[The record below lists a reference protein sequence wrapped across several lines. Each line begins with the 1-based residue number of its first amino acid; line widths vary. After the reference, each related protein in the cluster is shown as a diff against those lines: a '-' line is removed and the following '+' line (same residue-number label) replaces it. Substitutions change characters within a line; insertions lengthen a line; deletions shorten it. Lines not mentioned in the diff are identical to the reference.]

1 MAIEIR
7 EVVIRASISK
17 NTSGGRET
25 YISKSEVAK
34 MQEKLMAKI
43 NNVNMH
49 GLSKG
54 TYLIKVTDNSGYSKQ
69 QLVLVN

>member
-43 NNVNMH
+43 LGRVRDM
-49 GLSKG
+49 LEESR
-54 TYLIKVTDNSGYSKQ
+54 SFR
-69 QLVLVN
+69 